1 MSHAASRL
9 GARCRHERGRR
20 RSHGGDA
27 YPDLP

>member
-1 MSHAASRL
+1 MPPAGS
-9 GARCRHERGRR
+9 GPRCRHERDRR